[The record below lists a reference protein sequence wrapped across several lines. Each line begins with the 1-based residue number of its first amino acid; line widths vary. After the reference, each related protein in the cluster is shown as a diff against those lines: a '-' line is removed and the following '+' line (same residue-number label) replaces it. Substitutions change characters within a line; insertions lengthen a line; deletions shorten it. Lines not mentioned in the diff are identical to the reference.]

1 MSDGEGSAGDAREAT
16 ATAGPARSAAEVRS
30 LLDAIPYC
38 RFLGITVEDGDD
50 GGIVSRLRFGPQI
63 IGNAA
68 LPAIHGGAIGAFLET
83 AAIVELL
90 RIAPADGALPKP
102 VDLTIAYLRSARAVD
117 TLART
122 IVTKHG
128 RRVVNVRVE
137 AWQDDRARPI
147 ATAQGHFLVARDDA

>member
-1 MSDGEGSAGDAREAT
+1 VTAADAPTQPTRT
-16 ATAGPARSAAEVRS
+16 TAEVRAM
-30 LLDAIPYC
+30 LDSIPYC
-38 RFLGITVEDGDD
+38 RFLGITVEDGAD
-50 GGIVSRLRFGPQI
+50 GGIVSRLRFGAQI
-63 IGNAA
+63 VGNAA

-90 RIAPADGALPKP
+90 RTVPDDTLPKP

-137 AWQDDRARPI
+137 AWQDDPARPV
-147 ATAQGHFLVARDDA
+147 ATAQGHFLVARD

>member
-1 MSDGEGSAGDAREAT
+1 MSGGDETTAARDART
-16 ATAGPARSAAEVRS
+16 TRSTDEVRA

-38 RFLGITVEDGDD
+38 RFLGITVEDGPE
-50 GGIVSRLRFGPQI
+50 GRLVSRLRFGPQI
-63 IGNAA
+63 IGNAM
-68 LPAIHGGAIGAFLET
+68 LPAIHGGVIGAFLET

-90 RIAPADGALPKP
+90 RIAPADGTLPKP
-102 VDLTIAYLRSARAVD
+102 VDLTIAYLRSARAMD

-137 AWQDDRARPI
+137 AWQDDPSRPV

>member
-1 MSDGEGSAGDAREAT
+1 MEH
-16 ATAGPARSAAEVRS
+16 
-30 LLDAIPYC
+30 IPYC
-38 RFLGITVEDGDD
+38 QFLA
-50 GGIVSRLRFGPQI
+50 SRSRRRGRRHRVAAALRAADRRH
-63 IGNAA
+63 AA

-83 AAIVELL
+83 AAIVEVL
-90 RIAPADGALPKP
+90 RTVDGDTLPKP

-137 AWQDDRARPI
+137 AWQDDPARPV
-147 ATAQGHFLVARDDA
+147 ATRRGTSWLRADDAPA

>member
-1 MSDGEGSAGDAREAT
+1 
-16 ATAGPARSAAEVRS
+16 VRA
-30 LLDAIPYC
+30 LLEAIPYC
-38 RFLGITVEDGDD
+38 RFLGITVEDGAD
-50 GGIVSRLRFGPQI
+50 GGIVSRLRFGEQI
-63 IGNAA
+63 VGNAA
-68 LPAIHGGAIGAFLET
+68 LPAIHGGVIGAFLET

-90 RIAPADGALPKP
+90 RIAPDDALPKP
-102 VDLTIAYLRSARAVD
+102 VDITIAYLRSARAVD

-137 AWQDDRARPI
+137 AWQDDPARPV

>member
-1 MSDGEGSAGDAREAT
+1 MSEPEADAPRL
-16 ATAGPARSAAEVRS
+16 RSAAELRV
-30 LLDAIPYC
+30 LMKHIPYC
-38 RFLGITVEDGDD
+38 QFLGITVEDGAD

-63 IGNAA
+63 VGNAA

-83 AAIVELL
+83 AAIAEVL
-90 RIAPADGALPKP
+90 RSVQGDTLPKP

-137 AWQDDRARPI
+137 AWQDDPARPV
-147 ATAQGHFLVARDDA
+147 ATAQGHFLVAPDAAR

>member
-1 MSDGEGSAGDAREAT
+1 MSAADTPESPPPQAV
-16 ATAGPARSAAEVRS
+16 RSTAEVRA
-30 LLDAIPYC
+30 LLEAIPYC
-38 RFLGITVEDGDD
+38 KFLGITVDDAPD
-50 GGIVSRLRFGPQI
+50 GGIVSRLCFGPQI

-68 LPAIHGGAIGAFLET
+68 LPAIHGGVIGAFLET
-83 AAIVELL
+83 AAIVEVL
-90 RIAPADGALPKP
+90 RISPGGALPKP

-137 AWQDDRARPI
+137 AWQDDPARPV

>member
-1 MSDGEGSAGDAREAT
+1 M
-16 ATAGPARSAAEVRS
+16 SAAESSDATPTQVLRTTAEVRA
-30 LLDAIPYC
+30 LLEAIPYC
-38 RFLGITVEDGDD
+38 GFLGITVEDGPD
-50 GGIVSRLRFGPQI
+50 GGIVSRMRFGPQI
-63 IGNAA
+63 VGNAA

-83 AAIVELL
+83 AAIVEVL
-90 RIAPADGALPKP
+90 RISPAGGALPKP
-102 VDLTIAYLRSARAVD
+102 VDLTIAYLRSGRAVD

-137 AWQDDRARPI
+137 AWQDDPARPI

>member
-1 MSDGEGSAGDAREAT
+1 VSDAESGA
-16 ATAGPARSAAEVRS
+16 PAVRSTDEVRR
-30 LLDAIPYC
+30 LLEAIPYC
-38 RFLGITVEDGDD
+38 RFLGITVEDGAD
-50 GGIVSRLRFGPQI
+50 GGIVARLRFGQQI
-63 IGNAA
+63 VGNAA

-83 AAIVELL
+83 AAVAEML
-90 RIAPADGALPKP
+90 RIAPVDGPLPKP

-137 AWQDDRARPI
+137 AWQDDPARPV
-147 ATAQGHFLVARDDA
+147 ATAQGHFLVA

>member
-1 MSDGEGSAGDAREAT
+1 VSTPETPPAPAADAQ
-16 ATAGPARSAAEVRS
+16 PARSTAEVRA
-30 LLDAIPYC
+30 LVDAIPYC
-38 RFLGITVEDGDD
+38 RFLGITVEDGAD
-50 GGIVSRLRFGPQI
+50 GGIVSRLCFGPQI

-90 RIAPADGALPKP
+90 RISPADGALPKP

-128 RRVVNVRVE
+128 RRVMNVRVE
-137 AWQDDRARPI
+137 AWQDDPARPV

>member
-1 MSDGEGSAGDAREAT
+1 MSDAESEAPGV
-16 ATAGPARSAAEVRS
+16 APPARSTDEVRR

-38 RFLGITVEDGDD
+38 RFLGITVEDGAD
-50 GGIVSRLRFGPQI
+50 GGIVSRLRFGQQI
-63 IGNAA
+63 VGNAA

-83 AAIVELL
+83 AAVVELL
-90 RIAPADGALPKP
+90 RIAPADGPLPKP

-137 AWQDDRARPI
+137 AWQDDPARPV
-147 ATAQGHFLVARDDA
+147 ATAQGHFLVA

>member
-1 MSDGEGSAGDAREAT
+1 MSAPESDSSQPQGQ
-16 ATAGPARSAAEVRS
+16 RSTAEVRA
-30 LLDAIPYC
+30 LLEAIPYC
-38 RFLGITVEDGDD
+38 QFLGITVEEGRD
-50 GGIVSRLRFGPQI
+50 GGLVSRMRFGEQI

-83 AAIVELL
+83 AAIVEVL
-90 RIAPADGALPKP
+90 RISPAGGALPKP

-137 AWQDDRARPI
+137 AWQDDPARPI

>member
-1 MSDGEGSAGDAREAT
+1 MSGTDGPPVPASDA
-16 ATAGPARSAAEVRS
+16 PSPRSTGEVRA

-38 RFLGITVEDGDD
+38 RFLGITVEDGAD

-90 RIAPADGALPKP
+90 RISPADGALPKP

-137 AWQDDRARPI
+137 AWQDDPARPI

>member
-1 MSDGEGSAGDAREAT
+1 MSDRAGAAL
-16 ATAGPARSAAEVRS
+16 PVRSTDEVRA

-38 RFLGITVEDGDD
+38 RFLGITVEDAAG
-50 GGIVSRLRFGPQI
+50 GGIVARLRFGEQI
-63 IGNAA
+63 VGNAA
-68 LPAIHGGAIGAFLET
+68 LPAIHGGVIGAFLET

-90 RIAPADGALPKP
+90 RISPADGTLPKP

-137 AWQDDRARPI
+137 AWQDDPARPV
-147 ATAQGHFLVARDDA
+147 ATAQGHFLVARDEG

>member
-1 MSDGEGSAGDAREAT
+1 MGGRQAMSESEAQAPGQ
-16 ATAGPARSAAEVRS
+16 ATRSIAEVRAM
-30 LLDAIPYC
+30 LETIPYC
-38 RFLGITVEDGDD
+38 RFLGITVEDGAD

-63 IGNAA
+63 VGNAA

-90 RIAPADGALPKP
+90 RTMPGEPLPKP

-137 AWQDDRARPI
+137 AWQDDPARPV
-147 ATAQGHFLVARDDA
+147 ATAQGHFLVD

>member
-1 MSDGEGSAGDAREAT
+1 MSDGA
-16 ATAGPARSAAEVRS
+16 SAAPGGAQPTRSTEEVRA

-38 RFLGITVEDGDD
+38 TFLGITVADGTD
-50 GGIVSRLRFGPQI
+50 GGIVARLRFGEHI
-63 IGNAA
+63 VGNAA
-68 LPAIHGGAIGAFLET
+68 LPAIHGGVIGAFLET

-90 RIAPADGALPKP
+90 RISPADGTLPKP

-137 AWQDDRARPI
+137 AWQDDPARPI
-147 ATAQGHFLVARDDA
+147 ATAQGHFLVARDEG

>member
-1 MSDGEGSAGDAREAT
+1 MSAPDSDPTQAQVQ
-16 ATAGPARSAAEVRS
+16 RSTDDVRA
-30 LLDAIPYC
+30 LLEAIPYC
-38 RFLGITVEDGDD
+38 RFLGITVEDGPD
-50 GGIVSRLRFGPQI
+50 GGIVSRMRFGPQI

-83 AAIVELL
+83 AAIVEVL
-90 RIAPADGALPKP
+90 RLSPAGGALPKP

-137 AWQDDRARPI
+137 AWQDDPARPI

>member
-1 MSDGEGSAGDAREAT
+1 M
-16 ATAGPARSAAEVRS
+16 SAAETPDAAAPPALRSTAEVRA
-30 LLDAIPYC
+30 LVEAIPYC
-38 RFLGITVEDGDD
+38 QFVGITVEDAPD
-50 GGIVSRLRFGPQI
+50 GGIVSRLCFGPQI

-68 LPAIHGGAIGAFLET
+68 LPAIHGGVIGAFLET
-83 AAIVELL
+83 AAIAEVL
-90 RIAPADGALPKP
+90 RISTTGGALPKP

-137 AWQDDRARPI
+137 AWQDDPARPV

>member
-1 MSDGEGSAGDAREAT
+1 MSAHEADPSL
-16 ATAGPARSAAEVRS
+16 AQPQRSADEVRA

-38 RFLGITVEDGDD
+38 RYLGITVEDGAD
-50 GGIVSRLRFGPQI
+50 GGIVSRMRFGQQI
-63 IGNAA
+63 VGNAA

-83 AAIVELL
+83 AAIVEVL
-90 RIAPADGALPKP
+90 RISPGGALPKP

-137 AWQDDRARPI
+137 AWQDDPARPI
-147 ATAQGHFLVARDDA
+147 ATAQGHFLVARDDD